1 VKFNRLIQGRV
12 PRMKLNRI
20 AQRLPLRRVP
30 SRLRLDRRAQGA
42 ALLTL
47 CALIA
52 GAVVLL
58 TGSTTVQRHGKLS
71 ADVRT
76 AFVQGIGDGKA
87 AAPVTQSVSPA
98 VPQTSA
104 GGTSSSTSSTPSSVG
119 SQLSA
124 QAGSTPSSTS
134 GGTSGSSAPSGGSPS
149 PSTFNSTN
157 TPATDSRSRVH
168 VTVGVSDN
176 GGWIFGDPKLQRLHV
191 KAARDVIFWNVAVMR
206 DKTQLNAVRAWLN
219 GARADHITPL
229 ISFAGNGNYVPSIPV
244 YTAAVKAFLH
254 DFPWVKTY
262 TPWNEPDWI
271 YRPSLANNPS
281 LAAGYFNTLA
291 YWCHHCTIVAGDVYR
306 PASDGLASWVATY
319 KRYLHARPTAW
330 ALHPYDDIRS
340 HTTSQIQ
347 TMEGVTG
354 GSIWLDEISG
364 VERRG
369 HWGFPNQSP
378 NGANRDERFLF
389 ALPKRFHW
397 ITRIYH
403 YQWQAVPAA
412 PWDSGLLGPQGK
424 ARPAY
429 WTFANAVHGK
439 LP

>member
-1 VKFNRLIQGRV
+1 MKFNRLFQG
-12 PRMKLNRI
+12 
-20 AQRLPLRRVP
+20 RRVP
-30 SRLRLDRRAQGA
+30 SRLRFDRRAQGA

-47 CALIA
+47 CALVA

-58 TGSTTVQRHGKLS
+58 SGSTAAPRHGKLS
-71 ADVRT
+71 AEVRT

-87 AAPVTQSVSPA
+87 AAPVTQSVTPA
-98 VPQTSA
+98 VPQTN
-104 GGTSSSTSSTPSSVG
+104 GGAKSSSSASSAPQSSSVA

-124 QAGSTPSSTS
+124 HAGSTQPSAAGSSGGGSGSSSAAS
-134 GGTSGSSAPSGGSPS
+134 GGT
-149 PSTFNSTN
+149 PSTFNTTN
-157 TPATDSRSRVH
+157 TPATDSRARVH
-168 VTVGVSDN
+168 LTVGVSDN
-176 GGWIFGDPKLQRLHV
+176 GAWIFGDPKLQRLHV
-191 KAARDVIFWNVAVMR
+191 KTARDIVVWNVAVMR
-206 DKTQLNAVRAWLN
+206 DKTQLNAARAWLN
-219 GARADHITPL
+219 GARADHISPL
-229 ISFAGNGNYVPSIPV
+229 ISFAGNGNYVPSIAV

-271 YRPSLANNPS
+271 YRPALANNPS

-306 PASDGLASWVATY
+306 PASDGLASWVASY
-319 KRYLHARPTAW
+319 KHYLHARPAAW

-347 TMEGVTG
+347 ALEGVTG

-369 HWGFPNQSP
+369 HWAFPNQSP
-378 NGANRDERFLF
+378 NGANNDERFLF

-424 ARPAY
+424 PRPAY